1 MLLGLDEPDELP
13 QLAPVA
19 FWSLI
24 ALLLVIWLLLRVRL
38 AQRQIERHGEASTRI
53 GLVRRLANQPRISW
67 ILGGV
72 GLALAVVVV
81 VFR

>member
-13 QLAPVA
+13 PLAPVA

-24 ALLLVIWLLLRVRL
+24 ALLLVIWVLLRVRL
-38 AQRQIERHGEASTRI
+38 AQRQIERHGEASTRL
-53 GLVRRLANQPRISW
+53 GFVQRLAQQPGISW

-72 GLALAVVVV
+72 ALALAVVVIL
-81 VFR
+81 FR